1 MMTTDKNL
9 ARLAGVFYLIVAVTG
24 GFSELVVRD
33 SLIEAGNAAVTADN
47 IATSA
52 GLFRIAFASDLV
64 NITFFV
70 LAALALYALF
80 RTIDDQI
87 AVAMVVFNAV
97 AAAIM
102 SVNMI
107 NHFAALRLASSA
119 GESDALVMLFAD
131 MHSSGYAIA
140 QIFFGLWLLPL
151 GYLVYKSGF
160 FPRALGGALMVGAFS
175 YLTELLA
182 GFLFPDLSESLLRA
196 IAMPAALAEVS
207 LIIWLLAKGIKTGP
221 HLRPA
226 PIAAWADEPTRAGQG
241 VRDAR

>member
-9 ARLAGVFYLIVAVTG
+9 ARLAGVFYLIVALTG

-33 SLIEAGNAAVTADN
+33 SLIEAGNAAATADN

-52 GLFRIAFASDLV
+52 GLFRIAFATDLV

-70 LAALALYALF
+70 LTALALYALF

-87 AVAMVVFNAV
+87 AVAMVVLNAV

-119 GESDALVMLFAD
+119 EESDALVMLFAD

-151 GYLVYKSGF
+151 GCLVYKSGF
-160 FPRALGGALMVGAFS
+160 LPRALGVALMVGAFS

-182 GFLFPDLSESLLRA
+182 GFLFTGLGEGILLA
-196 IAMPAALAEVS
+196 VAMPAALAEVS
-207 LIIWLLAKGIKTGP
+207 LITWLLTKGIKTGP

-226 PIAAWADEPTRAGQG
+226 PIATQTDGSTRAGQA